1 MKLVKVAHFISA
13 IYQQIVPYGWKW
25 SQMEDIFLKI
35 QYLKSF
41 LCFPSYL
48 CQINTFFTGISG
60 AKVLFL
66 ASDRQISDH
75 TQIYSLIFLCI
86 HNLLQNIFHSSPTL
100 EFLPNRLRNCIK
112 ISDPSTKPPKKIM
125 RALPFLELLSM
136 LQYRHSFEVVSI
148 FFVPH
153 KIGLKKLFRT
163 FFRILLSVLEAEI

>member
-1 MKLVKVAHFISA
+1 MKLVRVAHFFSA

-41 LCFPSYL
+41 LSFPSYL
-48 CQINTFFTGISG
+48 YQINTFFTGISG

-100 EFLPNRLRNCIK
+100 AFLLDRLRNYIK
-112 ISDPSTKPPKKIM
+112 ISEPTPKPPKRKM
-125 RALPFLELLSM
+125 RASPALKFLSM
-136 LQYRHSFEVVSI
+136 LQYRHSFEVV
-148 FFVPH
+148 FFSFVSH
-153 KIGLKKLFRT
+153 KIGLKQLFRT
-163 FFRILLSVLEAEI
+163 FFRI